1 MAEECPPPRGGMRGR
16 EVVADWAWVA
26 REGARNEAEDVAV
39 KAEDDSNM
47 KATRNTRRRGWRGA
61 MG

>member
-1 MAEECPPPRGGMRGR
+1 MRGR
-16 EVVADWAWVA
+16 EVVDDWAWVA
-26 REGARNEAEDVAV
+26 REGTRNEAEDVAV
-39 KAEDDSNM
+39 KAEDDSTM